1 MNTRIVSLTAAVFA
15 LGLVIPALAADMRD
29 RVKVEVEGV
38 GLHPGMEP
46 GMYVCAAGHLHIRG
60 TVHNTSLV
68 TLGRIKVAGKAFG
81 AEGRL
86 LGEATASTKQ
96 VSLAPGD
103 KAQID
108 LEFLTVSGP
117 LVQQVKKHEIKVI
130 EAPTKQP

>member
-1 MNTRIVSLTAAVFA
+1 MNTRIVSLTAAVVA
-15 LGLVIPALAADMRD
+15 LGLAIPTLAADMRD
-29 RVKVEVEGV
+29 RVKVEIEGG

-103 KAQID
+103 KARID

>member
-1 MNTRIVSLTAAVFA
+1 MNTRIVSLTAAVVA
-15 LGLVIPALAADMRD
+15 LGLAIPALAADMRD
-29 RVKVEVEGV
+29 RVKVEIEGG

-103 KAQID
+103 KARID

>member
-1 MNTRIVSLTAAVFA
+1 MNTRIVSLTAAVVA
-15 LGLVIPALAADMRD
+15 LGLAIPALAADMRD

-130 EAPTKQP
+130 EAPTKRP

>member
-29 RVKVEVEGV
+29 RVKVEIEGG

-46 GMYVCAAGHLHIRG
+46 GLYVCAAGHLHIRG

>member
-29 RVKVEVEGV
+29 RVKLEVDGV

-81 AEGRL
+81 AEGKL

-96 VSLAPGD
+96 VSLASGD

-108 LEFLTVSGP
+108 LEFLKVSGP

-130 EAPTKQP
+130 EASTKQP